1 MTADLPNLVARLRDL
16 ADDLEGFHVHGHI
29 PEIAVEIEDWVLLRR
44 AVPCLAGRMSGHP
57 TVRNGHAGAT
67 TELFVFEPEAGIA
80 RTFNRWY
87 RLGRPQ
93 SGKRHPGH

>member
-16 ADDLEGFHVHGHI
+16 ADDLEGFHEHGHI
-29 PEIAVEIEDWVLLRR
+29 PEIAVAIEDWVLLRR
-44 AVPCLAGRMSGHP
+44 AVPCLVGTMSGHP
-57 TVRNGHAGAT
+57 TVGDGNAGAT
-67 TELFVFEPEAGIA
+67 TELFVFDTEAGIA

-93 SGKRHPGH
+93 AVKPHHGH